1 MASSYT
7 TNLRLTKQGDGENP
21 NSWGQILN
29 DGVISLADTAIAGY
43 TQVSVGSTVSV
54 ALTQN
59 QGSSDQSRS
68 AFLEFTGSLGT
79 AHTSIFVL
87 IPNNSKGYVVRNSVS
102 YATNANALIMRV
114 AGNTGV
120 TIPSGTNKHIITD
133 GTSIYEISQDSFT
146 NLTVEGNVTVEGNMV
161 VSGAATFNTN
171 VSVSGNIAG
180 KGTLNITKGLVVAAS
195 SGTAVCVQGALFV
208 SAASQFTGAIIA
220 KSNVTVSGNVNI
232 AGNTSIGGTATV
244 GGAFVAGG
252 AAQLQSTV
260 TAVGAATFKSD
271 VSVSG
276 NTRIGGTVTI
286 AGAVSLASTLSVAG
300 ATNFASTVTVVGA
313 GTFKSAVSVSG
324 NVNIAGNT
332 SIGGTVTISGAN
344 LAAPNAKVCASA
356 YYGDGS
362 NLTGAMPTGAI
373 LPYGSSVAPSGYVL
387 CNGTA
392 YNRTGTYA
400 DLFGVIGVKYGV
412 GDGSSTFNVPDTR
425 GRFLA
430 GWDAGTG
437 VLTSVT
443 VSMITGATIGNTGGT
458 QAVALAVAQIPS
470 HQHLAWISGSG
481 DDEGVQANSSQLGL
495 ESNFAANSTVSTG
508 STGGSGSH
516 SNIPPSLIINYII
529 KT

>member
-161 VSGAATFNTN
+161 VSGAATFHST
-171 VSVSGNIAG
+171 VTVSGNEIIKGNTSIGGNAVINGTFINAG
-180 KGTLNITKGLVVAAS
+180 AARFDS
-195 SGTAVCVQGALFV
+195 TVTVSGAATFKSAV
-208 SAASQFTGAIIA
+208 S
-220 KSNVTVSGNVNI
+220 VSGNVNI

-244 GGAFVAGG
+244 GGAFVAAG

-332 SIGGTVTISGAN
+332 SIGGTVTISGGN

-443 VSMITGATIGNTGGT
+443 VSMITGASIGNTGGT
-458 QAVALAVAQIPS
+458 QAVALAIAQIPS
-470 HQHLAWISGSG
+470 HQHQMYVSGSG
-481 DDEGVQANSSQLGL
+481 YDEGSASGSSGLAVQENFWE
-495 ESNFAANSTVSTG
+495 ESTTVSSG

>member
-232 AGNTSIGGTATV
+232 AGNTSIGGT
-244 GGAFVAGG
+244 
-252 AAQLQSTV
+252 
-260 TAVGAATFKSD
+260 
-271 VSVSG
+271 
-276 NTRIGGTVTI
+276 
-286 AGAVSLASTLSVAG
+286 
-300 ATNFASTVTVVGA
+300 
-313 GTFKSAVSVSG
+313 
-324 NVNIAGNT
+324 
-332 SIGGTVTISGAN
+332 VTISGGN

>member
-43 TQVSVGSTVSV
+43 TQVSVGSTTSV

-102 YATNANALIMRV
+102 YATNANALIIRV

-133 GTSIYEISQDSFT
+133 GASIYEISQDNFT

-161 VSGAATFNTN
+161 VSGAATFNTTTTVVGAATFKDDVAVSGVITATSISVN
-171 VSVSGNIAG
+171 GGLNISGTSQISGAATFKDSVS
-180 KGTLNITKGLVVAAS
+180 
-195 SGTAVCVQGALFV
+195 
-208 SAASQFTGAIIA
+208 
-220 KSNVTVSGNVNI
+220 VSGNVNI

-276 NTRIGGTVTI
+276 NTRLGGTVTI

-373 LPYGSSVAPSGYVL
+373 VPYGASVAPSGYVL

-400 DLFGVIGVKYGV
+400 DLFGVIGTKYGV

-430 GWDAGTG
+430 GWDAGTS

-470 HQHLAWISGSG
+470 HQHEMWVSGSG
-481 DDEGVQANSSQLGL
+481 DEGSDSGVPGFDLSSDYEAQ
-495 ESNFAANSTVSTG
+495 STVSTG
-508 STGGSGSH
+508 STGGGGSH

>member
-43 TQVSVGSTVSV
+43 TQVSVGSTTSV

-102 YATNANALIMRV
+102 YATNANALIIRV

-161 VSGAATFNTN
+161 VSGAATFHST
-171 VSVSGNIAG
+171 
-180 KGTLNITKGLVVAAS
+180 
-195 SGTAVCVQGALFV
+195 
-208 SAASQFTGAIIA
+208 
-220 KSNVTVSGNVNI
+220 VTVSGNEI
-232 AGNTSIGGTATV
+232 IKGNTSIGGNAVINGTFINA
-244 GGAFVAGG
+244 G
-252 AAQLQSTV
+252 AAR
-260 TAVGAATFKSD
+260 FD
-271 VSVSG
+271 
-276 NTRIGGTVTI
+276 
-286 AGAVSLASTLSVAG
+286 
-300 ATNFASTVTVVGA
+300 STVTVSGA
-313 GTFKSAVSVSG
+313 ATFKSAVSVSG

-332 SIGGTVTISGAN
+332 SIGGTVTISGGN

-392 YNRTGTYA
+392 YNRTTYA

-430 GWDAGTG
+430 GWDAGTS

-443 VSMITGATIGNTGGT
+443 VSMITGASIGNTGGT

-481 DDEGVQANSSQLGL
+481 DDEGVQANSSGLGL

-508 STGGSGSH
+508 STGGGGSH

>member
-79 AHTSIFVL
+79 THTSIFVL

-102 YATNANALIMRV
+102 YATNANALIIRV

-161 VSGAATFNTN
+161 VSGAATFNTTTTVVGAATFKDD
-171 VSVSGNIAG
+171 VSVSGNI
-180 KGTLNITKGLVVAAS
+180 NIG
-195 SGTAVCVQGALFV
+195 GTATIA
-208 SAASQFTGAIIA
+208 GAIQLNSTATIVGSA
-220 KSNVTVSGNVNI
+220 IFKDSVSVSGNVNI

-244 GGAFVAGG
+244 GGAFVAAG

-392 YNRTGTYA
+392 YNRTTYA

-412 GDGSSTFNVPDTR
+412 GNGSTTFNVPDTR

-430 GWDAGTG
+430 GWDAGTS

-443 VSMITGATIGNTGGT
+443 VSMITGASIGNTGGT

-470 HQHLAWISGSG
+470 HQHHMWVSGSG
-481 DDEGVQANSSQLGL
+481 EEGNTHAVAGFNVQTEYESGSS
-495 ESNFAANSTVSTG
+495 VSTG